1 MSTADKIEQ
10 VILKAAGIGVA
21 FWAILAAR
29 EAAKRKA
36 TADYYAE
43 KEKGANGIG
52 GYGKALREIYDNLN
66 AGYFYGDWRRYPSGE
81 RYFRMM
87 LWTSDDDKYI
97 YWENYGRS
105 AHRNKISE
113 LKWIIENIFDTTAE
127 QFLEDYPK
135 ARWENHRE
143 IVYYNSGKT
152 EIAEDYSDPET
163 QRLFRMYEHLS
174 QFNEQRY

>member
-52 GYGKALREIYDNLN
+52 ATRRAKYKLIVEGDFSGQLTGEYENLAANLKDAETKARALHEEYKTPVACYEIDDNIQ
-66 AGYFYGDWRRYPSGE
+66 YPYGDYRIWVKDMFGDQYWKWMKVSNTGVRLY
-81 RYFRMM
+81 
-87 LWTSDDDKYI
+87 TYI
-97 YWENYGRS
+97 KGW
-105 AHRNKISE
+105 K
-113 LKWIIENIFDTTAE
+113 L
-127 QFLEDYPK
+127 
-135 ARWENHRE
+135 
-143 IVYYNSGKT
+143 
-152 EIAEDYSDPET
+152 
-163 QRLFRMYEHLS
+163 
-174 QFNEQRY
+174 